1 MSATTRRPRPGET
14 EGVAYHFLSEDEFER
29 RVRAG
34 DFVEHAR
41 YSGRRYGTLRSEL
54 DARIAGGRPVVLEIE
69 VQGARQIREAM
80 PEAVQIFIAPP
91 SEEALR
97 TRLVGRG
104 TDDPDQIAARLATA
118 QRGARRARRVRAR
131 RGQRP
136 ARRRVRRARGMRPRA
151 PRPAVPEGGLT
162 ADHGS
167 DLSPADEALLRGPPP
182 ARAIAWCER
191 AAGARIV
198 AVAPLRGGTSSAV
211 HALTLRAA
219 GASWCCAASCARTGW
234 PRSRTRPR
242 ARSPRW
248 RSRSAARCRRRG
260 SWRPTRSGAEAGDS
274 GRADDAAAGRRG
286 LAPGGGRAVPRGP
299 RGAAARDPRHAGR
312 ARRPARLRAVRAR
325 DPRAAAGGTRP
336 RRLGRGVRAVRRPSR
351 RPRPRCSSIATSTP
365 ATSLDGGAVTGLVDW
380 ASAAIGPAAADAGH
394 CRWNLARTLGQDAA
408 DRFLALTG
416 LPYHPYWDVVAALGG
431 YDAAEL
437 AAKPPAEEAFLAAAV
452 RRA

>member
-29 RVRAG
+29 RARAG

-54 DARIAGGRPVVLEIE
+54 DARITGGRPVVLEIE

-118 QRGARRARRVRAR
+118 HEELDGARRVRAR
-131 RGQRP
+131 RRQRP

-191 AAGARIV
+191 VGGRAHRRRRAAPRRDV
-198 AVAPLRGGTSSAV
+198 LGGPRA
-211 HALTLRAA
+211 HASRA

-260 SWRPTRSGAEAGDS
+260 SWRPTRT
-274 GRADDAAAGRRG
+274 
-286 LAPGGGRAVPRGP
+286 AP
-299 RGAAARDPRHAGR
+299 
-312 ARRPARLRAVRAR
+312 RPA
-325 DPRAAAGGTRP
+325 TRP
-336 RRLGRGVRAVRRPSR
+336 S
-351 RPRPRCSSIATSTP
+351 
-365 ATSLDGGAVTGLVDW
+365 
-380 ASAAIGPAAADAGH
+380 
-394 CRWNLARTLGQDAA
+394 
-408 DRFLALTG
+408 
-416 LPYHPYWDVVAALGG
+416 
-431 YDAAEL
+431 
-437 AAKPPAEEAFLAAAV
+437 
-452 RRA
+452 